1 MKLLFITPG
10 SGDNFYCEN
19 CMRDRELVK
28 ALAQTGVDVVFMPL
42 YLPVE
47 LEVSE
52 NKDDAVRVRKCPL
65 FFGGI
70 NAWLDQ
76 NLPGWSKMPAIFRN
90 CLDSSKLLRLAGR
103 SSVAMTNPSK
113 LGAMT
118 LSMLEGKDG
127 RQSRQL
133 AELIHWLTIAENR
146 PDAVI
151 LSNALLAGIAPELT
165 ELPTDAGGRKVAVFC
180 LLQDEDAFLDSLGKY
195 AADCWQQ
202 LRQNSRFVTKYI
214 AVSDFY
220 AQLMQKRMG
229 LPDEKMAMCY
239 SGVNFADYAELDH
252 KKGGPPVIGYLS
264 RICPANGFDLLV
276 RGFIALRRREGFAD
290 ARLIVSGGEI
300 GARAFIAE
308 QKKRLAEANALDAVE
323 FRPEFRLLH
332 DRLSFFSD
340 IDVLCVPQRGQ
351 VAHGRFCLESFA
363 AGVPV
368 IVPDSGV
375 YPELINSVGEGV
387 LCNQEQIEAL
397 DEVLANFFV
406 QNRTAPAEIQ
416 ARAREKYDI
425 GANALE
431 LLRIIERSVES
442 E

>member
-19 CMRDRELVK
+19 CMRDRELVR

-47 LEVSE
+47 LEPSE
-52 NKDDAVRVRKCPL
+52 NKEDAQKVQKCPL

-76 NLPGWSKMPAIFRN
+76 NLPGWSKMPAFLRK
-90 CLDSSKLLRLAGR
+90 CLDSSKLLMLAGR

-133 AELIHWLTIAENR
+133 AELTNWLNIAENR

-165 ELPTDAGGRKVAVFC
+165 RLPADVRGRKVAVFC

-195 AADCWQQ
+195 ADECWQQ

-229 LPDEKMAMCY
+229 LPDEKIAMCY
-239 SGVNFADYAELDH
+239 SGVSFADYAEV
-252 KKGGPPVIGYLS
+252 KNKVSGPPAVGYLS
-264 RICPANGFDLLV
+264 RICSANGFDRLV
-276 RGFIALRRREGFAD
+276 KGFIALRRREGFAD

-308 QKKRLAEANALDAVE
+308 QKKLLAQANALDAVE
-323 FRPEFRLLH
+323 FRPEFRKLH

-368 IVPDSGV
+368 IVPRSGV
-375 YPELINSVGEGV
+375 YPELINSVGGGV
-387 LCNQEQIEAL
+387 LCNNEQMEAL
-397 DEVLANFFV
+397 DEVIAAFFA
-406 QNRTAPAEIQ
+406 QEKMASTKIK
-416 ARAREKYDI
+416 ARARERFDI
-425 GANALE
+425 AANALE
-431 LLRIIERSVES
+431 LLRILESSIES